1 MYLLLSQF
9 KLDVTVTPKTA
20 TLKVDGTVQPLTD
33 GKYEADVEFDKEIE
47 LVAELEGYTTV
58 TKKVKIGADNAKNKV
73 VIELKKA
80 NVRNNF

>member
-1 MYLLLSQF
+1 MYLLSQF

>member
-1 MYLLLSQF
+1 MYLLSQF

-20 TLKVDGTVQPLTD
+20 TLKVHGTVQPLTD